1 MAEIIRIPAG
11 LNITCGIGDVLKLEL
26 NFKLN
31 GVTFDLSGWTLEG
44 ENVAVQVLDAPNGL
58 IELTFNEDV
67 SKLGQWYLRRVTP
80 TSKRLLAGFIQFV
93 STANVSTSLD
103 PIQIDILDSPDLTID
118 IFSGEKGDKGDQG
131 DQGIQGIQG
140 TKGEDGDGTAYYAQ
154 ASRITSGT
162 ISIATAGTYQ
172 STGLTA
178 TLDTEAYGIGLGTSD
193 TFALKNTTSE
203 NLFVKIYGSAD
214 IEASNNKIL
223 GIKLAINGNIINETE
238 CNAPTGTAASF
249 AKLITSWMLELEPN
263 DEVALYVTNFTNSG
277 NITLLRGRLIAT
289 TVGRQGDKGEK
300 GDKGDQ
306 GDVGDVNPQ
315 MFTILADAEQ
325 ARDDAQLAATNADAD
340 AIATAADRVQTG
352 LDVIATAADRVQT
365 GLDVIQTGAD
375 RVQTGLD
382 VVQTGADRVQ
392 TGLDV
397 IATAADRVQTGL
409 DVIQTGADRVQTGL
423 DVIQTGSDKLAAQ
436 AAEAAALISANNAA
450 ASFDSFNERYLG
462 AKSSD
467 PTLDNDGNALID
479 GALYFDTVNNV
490 LKVYDLGT
498 TTWLRTTPTTS
509 DQTNINTVSGSI
521 ANVNTVATNISNVN
535 TVAGIDSDVTIVA
548 ADSIDIVTV
557 STNIAS
563 VVTVAT
569 NIADVITVADALNTP
584 LSAASAVSYDNNASL
599 LAAINVQTAIDE
611 VVDMINNL
619 DDVLM
624 FIYPARCEYVD
635 VKDCI
640 FSDAANRTAL
650 AINSVNSG
658 NNTGWIIA

>member
-103 PIQIDILDSPDLTID
+103 PIQIDILDSPDLTVD

-140 TKGEDGDGTAYYAQ
+140 PKGEDGDGTAYYAQ
-154 ASRITSGT
+154 ASRMTSGT

-223 GIKLAINGNIINETE
+223 GIKLALNGNLINESE
-238 CNAPTGTAASF
+238 CNAATATGSSF
-249 AKLITSWMLELEPN
+249 AKLITSWMIELEPN
-263 DEVALYVTNFTNSG
+263 DEVALYVTNFTNTG
-277 NITLLRGRLIAT
+277 DITLLRGRLIAT
-289 TVGRQGDKGEK
+289 TVGRQGDKG
-300 GDKGDQ
+300 DKGDTGDK
-306 GDVGDVNPQ
+306 GDVGDVNPL

-325 ARDDAQLAATNADAD
+325 ARDDAQLAASNADAD

-352 LDVIATAADRVQT
+352 LDVIATSADRVQT

-409 DVIQTGADRVQTGL
+409 DAVQTSADRVQTGL
-423 DVIQTGSDKLAAQ
+423 DVIQTTADRIAAQ

-509 DQTNINTVSGSI
+509 DQANINAVSANATNIN
-521 ANVNTVATNISNVN
+521 AVAS
-535 TVAGIDSDVTIVA
+535 IDSE
-548 ADSIDIVTV
+548 V
-557 STNIAS
+557 SAVGANITS
-563 VVTVAT
+563 VVTVA
-569 NIADVITVADALNTP
+569 NDIADVIAVAGALSSP
-584 LSAASAVSYDNNASL
+584 LSTASLVSYNNNASL

-611 VVDMINNL
+611 VVTMINNL
-619 DDVLM
+619 DDVIS

-640 FSDAANRTAL
+640 FSDTANRTAL

>member
-131 DQGIQGIQG
+131 DQGEQGEQGIQG
-140 TKGEDGDGTAYYAQ
+140 ERGEDGDGTAYYGQ
-154 ASRITSGT
+154 ASRMTSGT

-178 TLDTEAYGIGLGTSD
+178 TLDIEAYGIGLGTSD

-223 GIKLAINGNIINETE
+223 GIKLALNGNLINESE
-238 CNAPTGTAASF
+238 CNAATATGSSF
-249 AKLITSWMLELEPN
+249 AKLITSWMIELEPN
-263 DEVALYVTNFTNSG
+263 DEVALYVTNFTNTG
-277 NITLLRGRLIAT
+277 DITLLRGRLIAT
-289 TVGRQGDKGEK
+289 TVGRQGDK

-325 ARDDAQLAATNADAD
+325 ARDDAQLAASNADAD

-352 LDVIATAADRVQT
+352 LDVIATSADRVQT
-365 GLDVIQTGAD
+365 GLDVIQTSAD

-397 IATAADRVQTGL
+397 IATSADRVQTGL
-409 DVIQTGADRVQTGL
+409 DVIETQ
-423 DVIQTGSDKLAAQ
+423 
-436 AAEAAALISANNAA
+436 
-450 ASFDSFNERYLG
+450 
-462 AKSSD
+462 
-467 PTLDNDGNALID
+467 
-479 GALYFDTVNNV
+479 
-490 LKVYDLGT
+490 
-498 TTWLRTTPTTS
+498 
-509 DQTNINTVSGSI
+509 
-521 ANVNTVATNISNVN
+521 ANVVKSQTYVN
-535 TVAGIDSDVTIVA
+535 
-548 ADSIDIVTV
+548 
-557 STNIAS
+557 
-563 VVTVAT
+563 
-569 NIADVITVADALNTP
+569 L
-584 LSAASAVSYDNNASL
+584 
-599 LAAINVQTAIDE
+599 
-611 VVDMINNL
+611 
-619 DDVLM
+619 VLM
-624 FIYPARCEYVD
+624 GF
-635 VKDCI
+635 
-640 FSDAANRTAL
+640 
-650 AINSVNSG
+650 
-658 NNTGWIIA
+658 

>member
-44 ENVAVQVLDAPNGL
+44 ENVAVQVLDPPNGL

-131 DQGIQGIQG
+131 DQGEQGEQGIQG
-140 TKGEDGDGTAYYAQ
+140 ERGEDGDGTAYYGQ
-154 ASRITSGT
+154 ASRMTSGT

-193 TFALKNTTSE
+193 TFALKNTTHE

-223 GIKLAINGNIINETE
+223 GIKLALNGNLINESE
-238 CNAPTGTAASF
+238 CNAATATGSSF
-249 AKLITSWMLELEPN
+249 AKLITSWMIELEPN
-263 DEVALYVTNFTNSG
+263 DEVALYVTNFTNTG
-277 NITLLRGRLIAT
+277 DITLLRGRLIAT
-289 TVGRQGDKGEK
+289 TVGRQGDKGDKGDTGEQGIQGIQGIQGEKGDK

-325 ARDDAQLAATNADAD
+325 ARDDAQLAASNADAD

-352 LDVIATAADRVQT
+352 LDVIATSADRVQT

-375 RVQTGLD
+375 RVQTGID

-397 IATAADRVQTGL
+397 IATSADRVQTGL
-409 DVIQTGADRVQTGL
+409 DVIETQ
-423 DVIQTGSDKLAAQ
+423 
-436 AAEAAALISANNAA
+436 
-450 ASFDSFNERYLG
+450 
-462 AKSSD
+462 
-467 PTLDNDGNALID
+467 
-479 GALYFDTVNNV
+479 
-490 LKVYDLGT
+490 
-498 TTWLRTTPTTS
+498 
-509 DQTNINTVSGSI
+509 
-521 ANVNTVATNISNVN
+521 ANVVKSQTYVN
-535 TVAGIDSDVTIVA
+535 
-548 ADSIDIVTV
+548 
-557 STNIAS
+557 
-563 VVTVAT
+563 
-569 NIADVITVADALNTP
+569 L
-584 LSAASAVSYDNNASL
+584 
-599 LAAINVQTAIDE
+599 
-611 VVDMINNL
+611 
-619 DDVLM
+619 VLM
-624 FIYPARCEYVD
+624 GF
-635 VKDCI
+635 
-640 FSDAANRTAL
+640 
-650 AINSVNSG
+650 
-658 NNTGWIIA
+658 

>member
-103 PIQIDILDSPDLTID
+103 PIQIDILDSPDLTVD

-140 TKGEDGDGTAYYAQ
+140 PKGEDGDGTAYYAQ
-154 ASRITSGT
+154 ASRMTSGT

-214 IEASNNKIL
+214 INAGNTKIL
-223 GIKLAINGNIINETE
+223 GIKLAINGNLINESE
-238 CNAPTGTAASF
+238 CNAPTGTASSF
-249 AKLITSWMLELEPN
+249 AKLITSWMIELEPN
-263 DEVALYVTNFTNSG
+263 DEVALYVTNFTNTG
-277 NITLLRGRLIAT
+277 DITLLRGRLIAT
-289 TVGRQGDKGEK
+289 TVGRQGDKG
-300 GDKGDQ
+300 DKGDTGDK
-306 GDVGDVNPQ
+306 GDVGDVNPL
-315 MFTILADAEQ
+315 MFTILSDAEQ
-325 ARDDAQLAATNADAD
+325 ARDDAQLAASNADAD

-352 LDVIATAADRVQT
+352 LDVIATFADRVQT

-409 DVIQTGADRVQTGL
+409 DAVQTSADRVQTGL
-423 DVIQTGSDKLAAQ
+423 DVIQTTADRIAAQ

-509 DQTNINTVSGSI
+509 DQANINAVSANATNIN
-521 ANVNTVATNISNVN
+521 AVAS
-535 TVAGIDSDVTIVA
+535 IDSE
-548 ADSIDIVTV
+548 V
-557 STNIAS
+557 SAVGANITS
-563 VVTVAT
+563 VVTVA
-569 NIADVITVADALNTP
+569 NDIADVIAVAGALSTP
-584 LSAASAVSYDNNASL
+584 LSTASLVSYNNNDSL

-611 VVDMINNL
+611 VVTMINNL
-619 DDVLM
+619 DDVIS

>member
-103 PIQIDILDSPDLTID
+103 PIQIDILDSPDLTVD

-140 TKGEDGDGTAYYAQ
+140 PKGEDGDGTAYYAQ
-154 ASRITSGT
+154 ASRMTSGT

-214 IEASNNKIL
+214 INAGNTKIL
-223 GIKLAINGNIINETE
+223 GIKLAINGNLINESE
-238 CNAPTGTAASF
+238 CNAPTGTASSF
-249 AKLITSWMLELEPN
+249 AKLITSWMIELEPN
-263 DEVALYVTNFTNSG
+263 DEVALYVTNFTNTG
-277 NITLLRGRLIAT
+277 DITLLRGRLIAT
-289 TVGRQGDKGEK
+289 TVGRQGDKG
-300 GDKGDQ
+300 DKGDTGDK
-306 GDVGDVNPQ
+306 GDVGDVNPL

-325 ARDDAQLAATNADAD
+325 ARDDAQLAASNADAD

-352 LDVIATAADRVQT
+352 LDVIATFADRVQT

-409 DVIQTGADRVQTGL
+409 DAVQTSADRVQTGL
-423 DVIQTGSDKLAAQ
+423 DVIQTTADRIAAQ

-509 DQTNINTVSGSI
+509 DQANINAVSANATNIN
-521 ANVNTVATNISNVN
+521 AVAS
-535 TVAGIDSDVTIVA
+535 IDSE
-548 ADSIDIVTV
+548 V
-557 STNIAS
+557 SAVGANITS
-563 VVTVAT
+563 VVTVA
-569 NIADVITVADALNTP
+569 NDIADVIAVAGALSSP
-584 LSAASAVSYDNNASL
+584 LSTASLVSYNNNASL

-611 VVDMINNL
+611 VVTMINNL
-619 DDVLM
+619 DDVIS